1 MNILFKNEFTR
12 TPDAYRAL
20 NKYWFFKRP
29 FPVVCFCYFAL
40 YIFGLIWAAINALID
55 PSTFLICF
63 ITVFALSVFYLFT
76 YFRQIK
82 MVVKRDIEMM
92 GSAEYD
98 VSLVIDE
105 EKITYSSGNN
115 SNTIQLSSIK
125 KAFRSEGYIFLMTEA
140 KLTFILKEDSF
151 TVGNLEGFLTFLS
164 ERKIKINK

>member
-40 YIFGLIWAAINALID
+40 YILGLIWAAINALIE

-63 ITVFALSVFYLFT
+63 ITVAALSVFYVFT

-82 MVVKRDIEMM
+82 MVVKRDVEMM
-92 GSAEYD
+92 GSTEYD
-98 VSLVIDE
+98 VSLTIDE
-105 EKITYSSGNN
+105 EKITYSSGVN

-140 KLTFILKEDSF
+140 KITFVLKEDSF
-151 TVGNLEGFLTFLS
+151 SVGSLDELLTFLS
-164 ERKIKINK
+164 ERKIKVKK